1 MVLWNLQS
9 RFARR
14 LVGIPFQDLK
24 SLVHATFSVEEAID
38 RGLRT
43 DTASSPNSKGKK
55 PVGSSSRFGEVGTIS
70 YQHQRPAHHS
80 FYRPP
85 TVIAHLSHPQ
95 YHYQPVYVQQPYIAQ
110 TSMRPR
116 PPHPRAITPPPPK
129 PYVQRPVRQFTP
141 LGMTL
146 IRAFEKLKNAGL
158 IVPLA
163 PPPLPHHILPHF
175 RSHEHYLYHQI
186 QGHDIER
193 CVTLHHAVQ
202 DLIDSR
208 LVNFW
213 AKCDHQ
219 SPAYAF
225 YICSSPSS
233 QSSVD

>member
-1 MVLWNLQS
+1 MIDRPKEQDKIDMVLWNLQS
-9 RFARR
+9 
-14 LVGIPFQDLK
+14 
-24 SLVHATFSVEEAID
+24 SVEEAID

-55 PVGSSSRFGEVGTIS
+55 PVGSSSRFGES
-70 YQHQRPAHHS
+70 
-80 FYRPP
+80 
-85 TVIAHLSHPQ
+85 
-95 YHYQPVYVQQPYIAQ
+95 VYVQQPYIAQ

-186 QGHDIER
+186 
-193 CVTLHHAVQ
+193 
-202 DLIDSR
+202 
-208 LVNFW
+208 
-213 AKCDHQ
+213 
-219 SPAYAF
+219 
-225 YICSSPSS
+225 
-233 QSSVD
+233 